1 MNVEQLERLS
11 TQITYWT
18 DKELEAEVYSFLT
31 DLLLSLNVKSN
42 EIAAIRVIEK
52 VKSRFSGNTVENEY
66 ACQM

>member
-66 ACQM
+66 SCQM